1 MGPFSLYTLRTNAHP
16 FPLQPAF
23 PSSEYYGCV
32 RLPPCH
38 QPSSFVLVRFTG
50 EPCVTGT
57 CRVSLVPDLSLRSR
71 HARLPRRTLRTLLYH
86 CWSGSSVLASS
97 TLNAWP
103 SATTHFR
110 GCMWV
115 HGCRPDNHPSGPDC
129 IGMFSGRPGLRIR
142 GHDPLWLVRCPVYT
156 SDASFFMSSLGIPS
170 TVGLKGD
177 IHDTC
182 ASARLGT
189 GG

>member
-110 GCMWV
+110 GCMWLQGSRPPVACSVPCLHFRCFVLHVVAGHSV
-115 HGCRPDNHPSGPDC
+115 HCRTEGRHP
-129 IGMFSGRPGLRIR
+129 RYLRIR
-142 GHDPLWLVRCPVYT
+142 KTRYWWVAT
-156 SDASFFMSSLGIPS
+156 PS
-170 TVGLKGD
+170 
-177 IHDTC
+177 
-182 ASARLGT
+182 R
-189 GG
+189 